1 MAHERADEQLRVSY
15 AGVRGIYGRS
25 LTLDVAARFAHAF
38 VRMLS
43 ARQADPLIVLG
54 KDTRAS
60 GKALEQAVLRG
71 LAQMECR
78 VVDIGVVPS
87 PTLQVMMRHEGADGG
102 LTITASHNPP
112 QWNGFKFLI
121 GPHHIILDAEQTAEL
136 FRLESVLSTTYD
148 PADAVAPTREAH
160 EEALRIHVERVLDR
174 VEAGAV
180 RAQRFRVAVDAAEGA
195 GESAGTEL
203 LERLGCQV
211 IPIEVARDSEPT
223 AENLAA
229 LREET
234 RLHRCAVGFAQD
246 VDADRLIVVSET
258 GEFIGEEYTLALVVK
273 HLLEKTRGQPRV
285 VVKNSATSRMVDD
298 LAQAAGA
305 EVVEVRVGE
314 VNLSKAIIEAEAQGK
329 VAFGGEGNGG
339 VIDLRVSPVR
349 DSLVGI
355 ALVLQLMAE
364 TGKSIG
370 ELVQEIGHYSMH
382 KDKFAADPEQ
392 ARRIMELAV
401 ERFPQATLNTSDGCR
416 LDFPDGW
423 IHLRTSNTEPVMRV
437 IVEAKDE
444 STARRYIE
452 AVSDIRKSVL
462 EPSDARK

>member
-223 AENLAA
+223 AENLTA

-273 HLLEKTRGQPRV
+273 HLLEKTRGEARV
-285 VVKNSATSRMVDD
+285 VAKNSATSRMIDD

-339 VIDLRVSPVR
+339 VIYPPVCHGR
-349 DSLVGI
+349 DSLSAM
-355 ALVLQLMAE
+355 ALVLEAMAAS
-364 TGKSIG
+364 GRSLS
-370 ELVQEIGHYSMH
+370 ELVAAMPRYAIRKAKVEGIDRAAMTLLLGALQRKYAREEVSLADGL
-382 KDKFAADPEQ
+382 KVRFADRSWLQVRP
-392 ARRIMELAV
+392 
-401 ERFPQATLNTSDGCR
+401 
-416 LDFPDGW
+416 
-423 IHLRTSNTEPVMRV
+423 SNTEPVVRFTAESPFPHRADSLMAELLA
-437 IVEAKDE
+437 EAKTYAE
-444 STARRYIE
+444 S
-452 AVSDIRKSVL
+452 
-462 EPSDARK
+462 

>member
-78 VVDIGVVPS
+78 VVDVGVVPS
-87 PTLQVMMRHEGADGG
+87 PTIQVMMRHEGADGG

-136 FRLESVLSTTYD
+136 FRLESVLSTAYD

-223 AENLAA
+223 AENLTA

-285 VVKNSATSRMVDD
+285 VVKNSATSRMIDD

-339 VIDLRVSPVR
+339 VIYPPVCHGR
-349 DSLVGI
+349 DSLSAM
-355 ALVLQLMAE
+355 ALVLEAMAAS
-364 TGKSIG
+364 GRSLS
-370 ELVQEIGHYSMH
+370 ELVAAMPRYTIRKAKVEGIDRAAMTLLLGALQRKYAREEVSLADGL
-382 KDKFAADPEQ
+382 KVRFADRSWLQVRP
-392 ARRIMELAV
+392 
-401 ERFPQATLNTSDGCR
+401 
-416 LDFPDGW
+416 
-423 IHLRTSNTEPVMRV
+423 SNTEPVVRFTAESPFPHRADSLMAELLA
-437 IVEAKDE
+437 EAKTYAE
-444 STARRYIE
+444 S
-452 AVSDIRKSVL
+452 
-462 EPSDARK
+462 

>member
-78 VVDIGVVPS
+78 VVDVGVVPS
-87 PTLQVMMRHEGADGG
+87 PTIQVMMRHEGADGG

-223 AENLAA
+223 AENLTA

-273 HLLEKTRGQPRV
+273 HLLEKTRGEARV
-285 VVKNSATSRMVDD
+285 VAKNSATSRMIDD

-339 VIDLRVSPVR
+339 VIYPPVCHGR
-349 DSLVGI
+349 DSLSAM
-355 ALVLQLMAE
+355 ALVLEAMAAS
-364 TGKSIG
+364 GRSLS
-370 ELVQEIGHYSMH
+370 ELVAAMPRYAIRKAKVEGIDRAAMTLLLGALQRKYAREEVSLADGL
-382 KDKFAADPEQ
+382 KVRFADRSWLQVRP
-392 ARRIMELAV
+392 
-401 ERFPQATLNTSDGCR
+401 
-416 LDFPDGW
+416 
-423 IHLRTSNTEPVMRV
+423 SNTEPVVRFTAESPFPHRADSLMAELLA
-437 IVEAKDE
+437 EAKTYAE
-444 STARRYIE
+444 S
-452 AVSDIRKSVL
+452 
-462 EPSDARK
+462 

>member
-223 AENLAA
+223 AENLTA

-329 VAFGGEGNGG
+329 TAFGGEGNGG
-339 VIDLRVSPVR
+339 VIYPPVCHGR
-349 DSLVGI
+349 DSLSAM
-355 ALVLQLMAE
+355 ALVLEAMAAS
-364 TGKSIG
+364 GRSLS
-370 ELVQEIGHYSMH
+370 ELVAAMPRYAIRKAKVEGIDRAAMTLLLGALQRKYAREEVSLADGL
-382 KDKFAADPEQ
+382 KVRFADRSWLQVRP
-392 ARRIMELAV
+392 
-401 ERFPQATLNTSDGCR
+401 
-416 LDFPDGW
+416 
-423 IHLRTSNTEPVMRV
+423 SNTEPVVRLTAESPFPHRADSLMAELLA
-437 IVEAKDE
+437 EAKTYAE
-444 STARRYIE
+444 S
-452 AVSDIRKSVL
+452 
-462 EPSDARK
+462 

>member
-78 VVDIGVVPS
+78 VVDVGVVPS
-87 PTLQVMMRHEGADGG
+87 PTIQVMMRHEGADGG

-223 AENLAA
+223 AENLTA

-339 VIDLRVSPVR
+339 VIYPPVCHGR
-349 DSLVGI
+349 DSLSAM
-355 ALVLQLMAE
+355 ALVLEAMAAS
-364 TGKSIG
+364 GRSLS
-370 ELVQEIGHYSMH
+370 ELVAAMPRYAIRKAKVEGIDRAAMTLLLGALQRKYAREEVSLADGL
-382 KDKFAADPEQ
+382 KVRFADRSWLQVRP
-392 ARRIMELAV
+392 
-401 ERFPQATLNTSDGCR
+401 
-416 LDFPDGW
+416 
-423 IHLRTSNTEPVMRV
+423 SNTEPVVRFTAESPFPHRADSLMAELLA
-437 IVEAKDE
+437 EAKTYAE
-444 STARRYIE
+444 S
-452 AVSDIRKSVL
+452 
-462 EPSDARK
+462 

>member
-223 AENLAA
+223 AENLTA

-339 VIDLRVSPVR
+339 VIYPPVCHGR
-349 DSLVGI
+349 DSLSAM
-355 ALVLQLMAE
+355 ALVLEAMAAS
-364 TGKSIG
+364 GQSVS
-370 ELVQEIGHYSMH
+370 ELVAAMPRYTIRKAKVEGIDRAAMTLLLGALQREYAREEVSLADGL
-382 KDKFAADPEQ
+382 KVRFADRSWLQVRP
-392 ARRIMELAV
+392 
-401 ERFPQATLNTSDGCR
+401 
-416 LDFPDGW
+416 
-423 IHLRTSNTEPVMRV
+423 SNTEPVVRLTAESPFPHRADSLMAELLA
-437 IVEAKDE
+437 EAKTYAE
-444 STARRYIE
+444 S
-452 AVSDIRKSVL
+452 
-462 EPSDARK
+462 

>member
-136 FRLESVLSTTYD
+136 FRLESVLSTAYD

-223 AENLAA
+223 AENLTA

-273 HLLEKTRGQPRV
+273 HLLEKTRGEARV
-285 VVKNSATSRMVDD
+285 VAKNSATSRMIDD

-339 VIDLRVSPVR
+339 VIYPPVCYGR
-349 DSLVGI
+349 DSLSAM
-355 ALVLQLMAE
+355 ALVLEAMAAS
-364 TGKSIG
+364 GRSLS
-370 ELVQEIGHYSMH
+370 ELVAAMPRYAIRKAKVEGIDRAAMTLLLGALQRKYAREEVSLADGL
-382 KDKFAADPEQ
+382 KVRFADRSWLQVRP
-392 ARRIMELAV
+392 
-401 ERFPQATLNTSDGCR
+401 
-416 LDFPDGW
+416 
-423 IHLRTSNTEPVMRV
+423 SNTEPVVRFTAESPFPHRADSLMAELLA
-437 IVEAKDE
+437 EAKTYAE
-444 STARRYIE
+444 S
-452 AVSDIRKSVL
+452 
-462 EPSDARK
+462 

>member
-78 VVDIGVVPS
+78 VVDVGVVPS
-87 PTLQVMMRHEGADGG
+87 PTIQVMMRHEGADGG

-223 AENLAA
+223 AENLTA

-273 HLLEKTRGQPRV
+273 HLLEKTRGEARV
-285 VVKNSATSRMVDD
+285 VAKNSATSRMIDD

-305 EVVEVRVGE
+305 EVVEARVGE

-339 VIDLRVSPVR
+339 VIYPPVCHGR
-349 DSLVGI
+349 DSLSAM
-355 ALVLQLMAE
+355 ALVLEAMAAS
-364 TGKSIG
+364 GRSLS
-370 ELVQEIGHYSMH
+370 ELVAAMPRYAIRKAKVEGIDRAAMTLLLGALQRKYAREEVSLADGL
-382 KDKFAADPEQ
+382 KVRFADRSWLQVRP
-392 ARRIMELAV
+392 
-401 ERFPQATLNTSDGCR
+401 
-416 LDFPDGW
+416 
-423 IHLRTSNTEPVMRV
+423 SNTEPVVRFTAESPFPHRADSLMAELLA
-437 IVEAKDE
+437 EAKTYAE
-444 STARRYIE
+444 S
-452 AVSDIRKSVL
+452 
-462 EPSDARK
+462 